1 MLLGVF
7 LNCILYGVSML
18 DPTLRLRNRRDARW
32 IKIFVLYLLFCETLN
47 TACDTGMVYEPLIVH
62 YDTQSRTT
70 QVMISTPVQLFI
82 AWRVKITSKSTVL
95 PATISLF
102 AIVSF
107 VGGIATSVS
116 VARSNE
122 YPFFPKILGAMTTW
136 LASSAA
142 ANVAITASLAH
153 KLVCRR
159 TRLAATDDL
168 IDRIIQVTVHTGL
181 ITTVFS
187 LIDVT
192 LPAIVADTTV
202 NYIWDF
208 ALSKL
213 YSNSLLSILNA
224 RGGWKATS
232 TFRDNALFGRE
243 TGGESMARSRTQI
256 QVEIV
261 TVHDRHV
268 DRLENMVPMVLDS
281 AACDHHE
288 DSASAITIA
297 QNVVD
302 KV

>member
-1 MLLGVF
+1 
-7 LNCILYGVSML
+7 
-18 DPTLRLRNRRDARW
+18 
-32 IKIFVLYLLFCETLN
+32 
-47 TACDTGMVYEPLIVH
+47 
-62 YDTQSRTT
+62 
-70 QVMISTPVQLFI
+70 MISTPVQLFI
-82 AWRVKITSKSTVL
+82 AWRVKIMSKSIVL
-95 PATISLF
+95 PAIISLF
-102 AIVSF
+102 AIASF
-107 VGGIATSVS
+107 AGGIATSVS

-122 YPFFPKILGAMTTW
+122 YPLFSKNLGAMTTW
-136 LASSAA
+136 LVSSAA
-142 ANVAITASLAH
+142 ANVVITASLAH
-153 KLVCRR
+153 KLLRR
-159 TRLAATDDL
+159 LTRLAATDDL
-168 IDRIIQVTVHTGL
+168 IDRIIQLTVHTGL
-181 ITTVFS
+181 TTTVFS

-192 LPAIVADTTV
+192 LPVIVADTTV

-261 TVHDRHV
+261 TVHDHHV
-268 DRLENMVPMVLDS
+268 DRLENMVPTVVLDS

-288 DSASAITIA
+288 DSASAITIG

>member
-18 DPTLRLRNRRDARW
+18 DPTLKLRNRRDARW

-47 TACDTGMVYEPLIVH
+47 TACDTGMVFEPLIVH
-62 YDTQSRTT
+62 YGDSTPAYGINEDTQSRTT

-153 KLVCRR
+153 KLLCRR

-187 LIDVT
+187 LIDDAV
-192 LPAIVADTTV
+192 PDSFCSFR

-243 TGGESMARSRTQI
+243 TGGESMARSRTQ
-256 QVEIV
+256 
-261 TVHDRHV
+261 
-268 DRLENMVPMVLDS
+268 VLFEHLCRSTLLTRTRADTS
-281 AACDHHE
+281 
-288 DSASAITIA
+288 
-297 QNVVD
+297 
-302 KV
+302 